1 MPAWY
6 STAMRTEAR
15 RLGAALLGGLALPA
29 LLALPAIAQ
38 LPVRGNDPL
47 ADTASHALPVGE
59 AFPWHISEAAAGKLR
74 ITFNPAPEHYLYAHA
89 FGISLLSGDGEQAL
103 DFELPP
109 GLAKNDPFFGDVVAY
124 YDQVSVTLDLDRRI
138 APGAALRIEFQG
150 CADWGFCYPPQQA
163 RYAFPSDRDQPQ
175 PSKSPRAAGGL

>member
-1 MPAWY
+1 MPAWF

-15 RLGAALLGGLALPA
+15 RLSAAVLGGLVLPA
-29 LLALPAIAQ
+29 LLALPALAQ
-38 LPVRGNDPL
+38 LPVRADDPF
-47 ADTASHALPVGE
+47 ADNSNRALPVNE
-59 AFPWHISEAAAGKLR
+59 AFPWRVSEAAPGEFR

-89 FGISLLSGDGEQAL
+89 FGFSLLTGDGEQAL

-109 GLAKNDPFFGDVVAY
+109 GLEKQDPFFGDVVAY
-124 YDQVSVTLDLDRRI
+124 YDRVSVTLDLDRGI

-163 RYAFPSDRDQPQ
+163 RYVLPSDRDQRP
-175 PSKSPRAAGGL
+175 